1 MKVYTEVVWKW
12 DYAKKE
18 LVEES
23 SKSYE
28 YEGPV
33 VQAWV
38 QYVALGLALLS
49 AYSGYKGAESRKKGS
64 KTKAKMML
72 NQAGEYERYATELE
86 EKGDEQAAHFMTRAR
101 DLRKAYEMRGSAE
114 IALSVAQGASRVGT
128 MRAAYSSS
136 GARVNEGSPV
146 DAVVFQALQNDVNT
160 QTIAFNMAMS
170 QKTAMKQG
178 RHNAYVAQQNAESAA
193 RQARFAA
200 SQQRLSAQAVKEGA
214 DIQYT
219 ADILKTTSGS
229 LQTYYT
235 MNDYKWD
242 WGSSS
247 KDTS

>member
-12 DYAKKE
+12 DDAKKE

-33 VQAWV
+33 VQAWT

-49 AYSGYKGAESRKKGS
+49 AYGGLKGTEANKKGS

-72 NQAGEYERYATELE
+72 NQAGEYERYAKELE

-178 RHNAYVAQQNAESAA
+178 RHNAYVAQMLNLLQD
-193 RQARFAA
+193 RQD
-200 SQQRLSAQAVKEGA
+200 SQPA
-214 DIQYT
+214 
-219 ADILKTTSGS
+219 
-229 LQTYYT
+229 
-235 MNDYKWD
+235 
-242 WGSSS
+242 S
-247 KDTS
+247 KDSVLKQLKKEQIFNTLQIFLKQHLDHFKPITP